1 MYSRKRICTCTTG
14 INYVIV
20 QVEAQKIE
28 MKSIQQE
35 KNALKKL
42 ENVKK
47 DHETRIKSLQELQV
61 YNPFI

>member
-1 MYSRKRICTCTTG
+1 M
-14 INYVIV
+14 NYVIV

-28 MKSIQQE
+28 MKSVQQE

-47 DHETRIKSLQELQV
+47 DHETRIRSLQELQV

>member
-1 MYSRKRICTCTTG
+1 
-14 INYVIV
+14 
-20 QVEAQKIE
+20 
-28 MKSIQQE
+28 MKSVQQE

-61 YNPFI
+61 TTGLPTKDATSATT